1 MYLNRAMDLKLSED
15 LEWVQCYSIY
25 QCSRLIVRLA
35 HRMDALYSIIRFVF
49 QVPLDYSDP
58 SVGTAALAVIRFPA
72 ANVSKAAYGGPILFN
87 PGGPGGSGVDTLIQT
102 GPEFH
107 LVLGDQYDIVS
118 FDPRGVSFSTPIASF
133 FETAAERALWNAGS
147 FPTSLNASN
156 DALPRAWGLAHL
168 EGQLAAQR
176 DTSQIMKYMT
186 SDNVVRD
193 MLRITQ
199 KLGYDKLKYY
209 GVSYGTVLGAMFAA
223 MFPDKVD
230 RILIDGVVDANAWL
244 DANLTIAATDTDAVL
259 QTFFDGCV
267 TAGPSLCAFYEST
280 ANKIATRLATLTDSL
295 RTQPIPAITT
305 HGYALVDYSLL
316 RMVIFNSLYM
326 PYMYFPPLAQA
337 LASLEGGNATA
348 LYDMFQELS
357 GDVPFECDCNTNDT
371 APFTAN
377 GAEAAIA
384 VQCGDAAPVNDS
396 IGQLTDFYQNAARTS
411 HFVEF
416 FVGANRLSCT
426 GWQLHREDTFRG
438 PVAAANTSFP
448 LLFVAN
454 TADPVTP
461 KAGTLNTAAGFPGSG
476 FLLQDSPGHTSRTA
490 PSLCT
495 TLYFRQYFHN
505 GTLPPPGTVCP
516 VDVTLFG
523 PSTTNSTSTRNSS
536 TSTVTGAVSNVERRA
551 EVEEE
556 RRILAALEVIGCA
569 VRPIIRSLGRSG
581 R

>member
-1 MYLNRAMDLKLSED
+1 M
-15 LEWVQCYSIY
+15 Y
-25 QCSRLIVRLA
+25 QCSRLI
-35 HRMDALYSIIRFVF
+35 
-49 QVPLDYSDP
+49 VPLDYSDP

-72 ANVSKAAYGGPILFN
+72 ANVSKSDYGGPILFN
-87 PGGPGGSGVDTLIQT
+87 PGGPGGSGVNTLIQT

-107 LVLGDQYDIVS
+107 LVLGNQYDIVS
-118 FDPRGVSFSTPIASF
+118 FDPRGVGFSIPIASF

-147 FPTSLNASN
+147 FPTSLNASD

-230 RILIDGVVDANAWL
+230 RILIDGVVDANAWMN
-244 DANLTIAATDTDAVL
+244 ANLTIAATDTDAVL

-280 ANKIATRLATLTDSL
+280 ATKIAARLATLTDTL
-295 RTQPIPAITT
+295 RTQPIPAITS

-326 PYMYFPPLAQA
+326 PFMYFPPLAQA
-337 LASLEGGNATA
+337 LALLERGNGTA
-348 LYDMFQELS
+348 LYDLFEELS
-357 GDVPFECDCNTNDT
+357 GDVPFECDCNANNT
-371 APFTAN
+371 APFTTN

-384 VQCGDAAPVNDS
+384 VQCGDAVPVNDS
-396 IGQLTDFYQNAARTS
+396 IGQLTEFYQNAARTS
-411 HFVEF
+411 QFVEF
-416 FVGANRLSCT
+416 FVGANRVSCT

-461 KAGTLNTAAGFPGSG
+461 KAGALNTAAGFPASG
-476 FLLQDSPGHTSRTA
+476 FLMQDSPGHTSRTA

-495 TLYFRQYFHN
+495 TLYFRQYFQN

-523 PSTTNSTSTRNSS
+523 PSTTTDSTSTSNNS
-536 TSTVTGAVSNVERRA
+536 TAPVNGANPTVGRRA
-551 EVEEE
+551 EGEEE
-556 RRILAALEVIGCA
+556 RRILAALEVIGRA